1 MWITDVIVDCINGL
15 IDELLMNYLLELKCM
30 GSYGVYNVCAQMET
44 AIRESKNVCARM
56 ETAIRESKN
65 VCARGLSR

>member
-1 MWITDVIVDCINGL
+1 
-15 IDELLMNYLLELKCM
+15 MNYLLELKCM

>member
-1 MWITDVIVDCINGL
+1 MGSFGKQ
-15 IDELLMNYLLELKCM
+15 LKCM
-30 GSYGVYNVCAQMET
+30 GSNA
-44 AIRESKNVCARM
+44 SKNVCARM